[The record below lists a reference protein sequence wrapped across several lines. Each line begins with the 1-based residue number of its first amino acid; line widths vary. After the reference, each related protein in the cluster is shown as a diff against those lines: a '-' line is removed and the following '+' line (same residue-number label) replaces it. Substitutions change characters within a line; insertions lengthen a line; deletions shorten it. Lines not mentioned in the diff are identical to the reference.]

1 MKNLP
6 FVVFSEPYSEILNV
20 KLQNDDKLHLNFDL
34 NCGAFVFAPFDSDK
48 FDKIYLPFEKCKSFT
63 SVYSNKVIRPEF
75 SRIH

>member
-1 MKNLP
+1 MNQSDLFQLIIDHKDENLP

-48 FDKIYLPFEKCKSFT
+48 FDKIY
-63 SVYSNKVIRPEF
+63 
-75 SRIH
+75 